1 METITNEFKVNAVNG
16 LTNRKLATWSSMT
29 DRNYHTEVVS
39 KIAEH
44 FFGKTS
50 RYFKEFKAIIAI
62 HKKMGSMP
70 YDMVIKRSDLTKQ
83 MMQEI
88 EINYGKEITDKVYA
102 CL

>member
-44 FFGKTS
+44 FFGKT

-70 YDMVIKRSDLTKQ
+70 YDMVIKRSDLTSQ
-83 MMQEI
+83 MMEEI
-88 EINYGKEITDKVYA
+88 KINYGKEITDKVYA